1 MHGVEN
7 KVGHVIFSRARQFL
21 KNSLHAKDIARAPI
35 PIRVRGGG
43 GGGGGGERSGRTNR
57 SQTCVII
64 QCLKWRFF
72 LTEFRYLIFF
82 SEIKGHLTIKKSSPF
97 SYTSAY
103 QT

>member
-1 MHGVEN
+1 MDFWFN
-7 KVGHVIFSRARQFL
+7 IFSFTISGL
-21 KNSLHAKDIARAPI
+21 SG
-35 PIRVRGGG
+35 RVRGGG
-43 GGGGGGERSGRTNR
+43 GGGGEEWTHQSISNLCNN
-57 SQTCVII
+57 SVPQMAI
-64 QCLKWRFF
+64 F